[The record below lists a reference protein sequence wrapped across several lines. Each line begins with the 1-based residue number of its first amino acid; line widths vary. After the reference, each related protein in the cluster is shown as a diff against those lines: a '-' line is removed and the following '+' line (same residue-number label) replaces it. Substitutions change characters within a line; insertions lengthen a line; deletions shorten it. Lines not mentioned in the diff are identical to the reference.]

1 MSRSHWCRAPRR
13 PTMASFAALTPAFL
27 LHKADADLSEGD
39 ARALARLLHAVDER
53 DVSGEQTRPALLLA
67 KNVLGVLVTAIDARP
82 PAPQADEDDG
92 ADDDG
97 NGMVSP
103 ARGRRTSP
111 LRPGPTARAMSP
123 DPAEPKSFVD
133 ADELLPTSVHSFGDE
148 NARPD
153 DALSLEDLRGKCD
166 ALVKRNTRLEG
177 DLKAA
182 MKELGAARMRKKA
195 EGVPMDLRSTKH
207 LEEELETARSEL
219 ATALE
224 DGARTKKELAEM
236 VEFAT
241 GREAERLE
249 QVRRL
254 AREGAEVAKKELADD
269 VKDAGKRAS
278 KQTEASRDL
287 AARAAAGISEALAV
301 NAMLERRLV
310 KERDGRVRAEAAA
323 GAATR
328 ILAFKRV
335 VEFQMHYVSLH
346 GEMPMDPPM
355 DSPMLLDELNA
366 AATII
371 QKRVRG
377 VLGRKATRRLCEEII
392 VEEYEEFTKMERAA
406 TSVQATFRGHVAR
419 KDAGKARK
427 ERHVAAVKL
436 QTKYRGHKARRNFV
450 TMREET
456 VGAATT
462 VQSNFRGYKARKAHA
477 ARVEAANREVA
488 AFVKGCIARVIEAA
502 DETPVVGKED
512 TEDDDFAR
520 RSSEFD
526 FASRTSE
533 FETWAGARETA

>member
-1 MSRSHWCRAPRR
+1 
-13 PTMASFAALTPAFL
+13 MASFAALTPAFL

-82 PAPQADEDDG
+82 PAPQADEDD
-92 ADDDG
+92 AADDG

-103 ARGRRTSP
+103 VRGRRTSP

-207 LEEELETARSEL
+207 LEEELETARSQL
-219 ATALE
+219 ASALE

-335 VEFQMHYVSLH
+335 VEFQMRYVSLH
-346 GEMPMDPPM
+346 GEMPMDPPL
-355 DSPMLLDELNA
+355 DSPH
-366 AATII
+366 
-371 QKRVRG
+371 
-377 VLGRKATRRLCEEII
+377 ATRRAQQPRRRS
-392 VEEYEEFTKMERAA
+392 YR
-406 TSVQATFRGHVAR
+406 SVCAVCWDGRRHGGSAR
-419 KDAGKARK
+419 KSSWRNTKSLQRWS
-427 ERHVAAVKL
+427 ERRLRCRRRFVV
-436 QTKYRGHKARRNFV
+436 TSRGRTRERRGRNG
-450 TMREET
+450 T
-456 VGAATT
+456 
-462 VQSNFRGYKARKAHA
+462 S
-477 ARVEAANREVA
+477 
-488 AFVKGCIARVIEAA
+488 
-502 DETPVVGKED
+502 
-512 TEDDDFAR
+512 R
-520 RSSEFD
+520 RSSCRRNTAGTRRGGTLSRCVKRRWARRRRCNRI
-526 FASRTSE
+526 FAGIRLERRTRRGSRRRIGRLPRS
-533 FETWAGARETA
+533 